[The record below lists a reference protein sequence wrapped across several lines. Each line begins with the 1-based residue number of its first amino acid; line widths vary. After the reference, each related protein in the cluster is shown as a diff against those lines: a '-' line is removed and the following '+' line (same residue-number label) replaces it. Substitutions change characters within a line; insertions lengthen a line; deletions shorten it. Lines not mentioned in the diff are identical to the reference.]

1 MESENARNAN
11 ARGRAAQEAS
21 SQGAAA
27 LDRKPPRDRDEKDG
41 DGDAARSERVVESW
55 ERNRRSS
62 EQRGSEKPEPEG
74 ASGVKD
80 LIRRHKLAVG
90 LVAILV
96 IAAVAAAV
104 IWWLSARHYETTD
117 DAFIDGRPVAV
128 SAQVAGALVS
138 VPVTDNELVQP
149 GAVLSRIDDRDYRAA
164 VDQAEA
170 QVEEAEAA
178 IANTDAQLEQQ
189 QARIE
194 ETAKQA
200 SQAEAALTFS
210 RQENARYQDLVA
222 KGAGTVQQAQQA
234 ASDLRQKQSA
244 YAAAEAAHS
253 EAEKQINVLRAQ
265 RRTGE
270 GQLKQTQ
277 AQLEQ
282 ANANLSRA
290 TLTASVAGRVTKL
303 TAAAGAYAVP
313 GQTLMMLVPLD
324 VWVTANFKE
333 TQLASMRPGQK
344 TKIEIDAYGRSFPGH
359 VDSIQAGSGTAFSL
373 LPAENAT
380 GNYVKVVQ
388 RVPVKIVF
396 ERPPEVE
403 LGPGMS
409 VVPSV
414 EVR

>member
-1 MESENARNAN
+1 M
-11 ARGRAAQEAS
+11 
-21 SQGAAA
+21 
-27 LDRKPPRDRDEKDG
+27 
-41 DGDAARSERVVESW
+41 
-55 ERNRRSS
+55 
-62 EQRGSEKPEPEG
+62 
-74 ASGVKD
+74 
-80 LIRRHKLAVG
+80 
-90 LVAILV
+90 
-96 IAAVAAAV
+96 
-104 IWWLSARHYETTD
+104 
-117 DAFIDGRPVAV
+117 
-128 SAQVAGALVS
+128 
-138 VPVTDNELVQP
+138 
-149 GAVLSRIDDRDYRAA
+149 
-164 VDQAEA
+164 
-170 QVEEAEAA
+170 
-178 IANTDAQLEQQ
+178 
-189 QARIE
+189 
-194 ETAKQA
+194 
-200 SQAEAALTFS
+200 
-210 RQENARYQDLVA
+210 
-222 KGAGTVQQAQQA
+222 QQAQQA

-270 GQLKQTQ
+270 GQLKQAQ

-324 VWVTANFKE
+324 LWVTANFKE
-333 TQLASMRPGQK
+333 TQLASMRPGQR
-344 TKIEIDAYGRSFPGH
+344 TKIEIDAYGRSFSGH

-396 ERPPEVE
+396 DRPPEAE

-414 EVR
+414 KVEMSSQRSRRRLDERTLRRRRPKPLADRRHLVDRDLHGGARHLDRQRGAASHRGRAFGQHR